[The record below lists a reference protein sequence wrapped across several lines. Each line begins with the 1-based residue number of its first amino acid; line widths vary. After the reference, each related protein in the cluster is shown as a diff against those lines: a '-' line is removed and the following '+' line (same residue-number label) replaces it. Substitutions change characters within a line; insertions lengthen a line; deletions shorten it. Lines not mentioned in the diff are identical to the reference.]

1 MYNFDFST
9 ITVDQIIWAFVIF
22 FALLLV
28 LAAIRFFFQH
38 IVRFL
43 FHIMVAVLALIGL
56 LVILHYLG
64 VF

>member
-9 ITVDQIIWAFVIF
+9 ITADQIIWAFVIF
-22 FALLLV
+22 FVLLV
-28 LAAIRFFFQH
+28 ALAAIRFFFQH

-43 FHIMVAVLALIGL
+43 FHILVAVLALIGL